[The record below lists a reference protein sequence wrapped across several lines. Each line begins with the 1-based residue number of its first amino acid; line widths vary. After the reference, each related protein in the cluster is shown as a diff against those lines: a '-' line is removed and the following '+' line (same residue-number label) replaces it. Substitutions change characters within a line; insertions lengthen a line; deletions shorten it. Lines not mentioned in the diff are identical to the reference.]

1 MSEPLTPEQRV
12 ALIKEIE
19 SQEAASRR
27 RALWI
32 TWLSVAAAGV
42 VLAAIVFGAGQQLA
56 RSRSALEEA
65 KVLHSAIEASTKDLE
80 ARAAK
85 AQEDLKTA
93 LAKQQQAEDAA
104 ERASQLARRASEEYN
119 RSVGRLEQ
127 AGATL
132 ISKVSVNA
140 ETTAAARDF
149 KKSTADARSN
159 AASVQR
165 DVAALSKDQSRALST
180 YLIEIGRIE
189 AFGISRDLEWD
200 FVFRRTDT
208 KRVLLSFTAGGKRKP
223 REPGQFFDRSRTLL
237 NSRSKPIVLDVDE
250 GLAVDLMLEAKSGDP
265 RQRVQKN
272 AIYRLVGVPTG
283 GLRAEMPLVVARFAQ
298 SGNSEG
304 VLIADVLIRRGGRSR

>member
-42 VLAAIVFGAGQQLA
+42 VLAAVVFGAWQQLA
-56 RSRSALEEA
+56 RSRTALEAAETR
-65 KVLHSAIEASTKDLE
+65 HSKIEASTKDLE

-93 LAKQQQAEDAA
+93 VAKQQQAEDAA

-165 DVAALSKDQSRALST
+165 DVAALSKDQSGAPST
-180 YLIEIGRIE
+180 YVIEIGRIE

-200 FVFRRTDT
+200 FVFRRMDT

-223 REPGQFFDRSRTLL
+223 RGPDEFIDRSRTLL

-250 GLAVDLMLEAKSGDP
+250 GLAVDLLLEAKSGDP

-272 AIYRLVGVPTG
+272 ATYRLVGVPPAG
-283 GLRAEMPLVVARFAQ
+283 SLRAEMPVVVARFGR

-304 VLIADVLIRRGGRSR
+304 VLIADLLIRRGS